1 MLLSVFWLFF
11 LAAGCDNSP
20 TEPDGIENIVI
31 ESVTK
36 HPSSNDMCAL
46 SVTIR
51 NLTSRPQY
59 PVLDYDGINP
69 SGGKIAFAV
78 VHGTLASDAVQTF
91 EATIHPFVPGLHYRA
106 ISCAVEN
113 FTLNPLSEVFS
124 APPSDSDRGIDRLII
139 VSSENVQTP
148 RVCRLRLTLDPVPDR
163 QVDVLLNY
171 EAFNNGGQKIASASF
186 PVILGPGGMTLEH
199 TWTAEEANSS
209 LTSCADI
216 ASFQLNSS
224 SFVF

>member
-1 MLLSVFWLFF
+1 MLLSAFWLCF
-11 LAAGCDNSP
+11 LFAGCESSP

-69 SGGKIAFAV
+69 SGTKIAFAV
-78 VHGTLASDAVQTF
+78 VHGTLASGAVQTF
-91 EATIHPFVPGLHYRA
+91 EATIHPFVPGGLPYSA

-113 FTLNPLSEVFS
+113 FALNPLSKVFS

-139 VSSENVQTP
+139 VSSENIQ
-148 RVCRLRLTLDPVPDR
+148 RQSCRLRLTLDPVPDR

-171 EAFNNGGQKIASASF
+171 EAFDNGGQKIASATFSA
-186 PVILGPGGMTLEH
+186 ILLPGGMNLTH
-199 TWTAEEANSS
+199 TWVSEETNSS
-209 LTSCADI
+209 LTNCADI